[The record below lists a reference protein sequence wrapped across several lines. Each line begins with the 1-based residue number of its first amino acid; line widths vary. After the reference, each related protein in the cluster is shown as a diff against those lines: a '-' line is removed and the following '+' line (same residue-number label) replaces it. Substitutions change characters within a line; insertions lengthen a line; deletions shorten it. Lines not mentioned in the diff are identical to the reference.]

1 VLLETRGAW
10 LAAHPDARSAF
21 RFVHVSTDEVYG
33 ALGSSGVFSEET
45 PYATEIA
52 LRGEQGVGRSLRRA
66 YFHTYGLPSIIT
78 NCSNNYGPVSV
89 SRETDS
95 ADDPERD

>member
-1 VLLETRGAW
+1 MPASRRARRW

-45 PYATEIA
+45 PYAP
-52 LRGEQGVGRSLRRA
+52 RSPYAASKASADHFVRA
-66 YFHTYGLPSIIT
+66 YFHYLRTALHHHELL
-78 NCSNNYGPVSV
+78 NNYGPFSFP
-89 SRETDS
+89 RN
-95 ADDPERD
+95 